1 MNGESVKTIAPKTIN
16 SPNTPMVI
24 IFFFPNLDPSHPHG
38 RANKRN
44 ANEKNTS
51 ENDAASS
58 VIPMYLVPY
67 NVNKASTP

>member
-1 MNGESVKTIAPKTIN
+1 MAA
-16 SPNTPMVI
+16 SPITPIVI
-24 IFFFPNLDPSHPHG
+24 IFFLPNLDPSHPLG
-38 RANKRN
+38 RANMRN

-58 VIPMYLVPY
+58 VIPIYLVPY